1 MRALYLECNMGA
13 AGDMLMAAL
22 LELHPDQKGFVDRMN
37 RIGLP
42 GVRVEQETAVKCGI
56 TGTHLMVKI
65 KDTEEESAD
74 IPSPCGYA
82 GGHMHNCC
90 QSHAHDFDSH
100 EHAHDN
106 CQANSREHEHDSR
119 QADSHEHDSRQAH
132 SHGHEHAHRGM
143 DEIYR
148 IVDKLTLPEKV
159 KKDVKNIY
167 RIIAEA
173 EGRVHGKP
181 VTEVHFH
188 EVGMLDAI
196 ADITGCAMLIHELK
210 ADRIIV
216 SPLCTGFGQV
226 RCAHGILPVP
236 APATALILEGIPV
249 YAGNI
254 EGELCT
260 PTGAAIVKYFASS
273 YERMPKMTIQKIGYG
288 MGKKDFAAANCI
300 RAIIGG
306 VDDGA
311 DEIIEFCFNIDDMT
325 AEEIGY
331 ATELFLKE
339 GALEAF
345 TTPIGMKKSRPGT
358 LVSVMCRKQDR
369 DRMAELIFL
378 HTSTIGIREYIGS
391 RMVMQRSERTV
402 ESGFGPVRI
411 KESSGYG
418 VKKEKPEYEDL
429 KEISVRTGIPI
440 RDIKNRI
447 KNG

>member
-82 GGHMHNCC
+82 GGHMHSCC
-90 QSHAHDFDSH
+90 QSHTHDFDSH

-106 CQANSREHEHDSR
+106 CQANS
-119 QADSHEHDSRQAH
+119 HEHDSRQAH
-132 SHGHEHAHRGM
+132 SHEHEHAHRGM

-159 KKDVKNIY
+159 KTDVKNIY

-173 EGRVHGKP
+173 EGRVHGRP

-210 ADRIIV
+210 ADRIIA

-288 MGKKDFAAANCI
+288 MGKKDFAATNCI
-300 RAIIGG
+300 RAIIGEADGG
-306 VDDGA
+306 V

-345 TTPIGMKKSRPGT
+345 TTPVGMKKSRPGT

-440 RDIKNRI
+440 REIKNRI